1 MNRDPL
7 LWAALGAVL
16 VVLASAE
23 YDLARACGFGLYVAA
38 GVPGALDIYA
48 VRALRAGRDVAA
60 VVVTLILV
68 NAASHLVTAG
78 LLPVSVPLVVAV
90 SAVAPLVLWRVHQL
104 RNPVAKPEI
113 LDVIQEVPA
122 APVDLERAPATI
134 GTDVYNIHI
143 RPSVPA
149 VPEAVPAGVRL
160 LPIVARPEAPRH
172 EIPVVVPAA
181 EYARTRVEVHT
192 EYVPEPEASD
202 DPTEPDEPQDE
213 LIDLARKE
221 YADLLAE
228 GCTPSIRQL
237 RDTYSIGQVRAQSI
251 KRQLGT

>member
-1 MNRDPL
+1 MKRDPL

-68 NAASHLVTAG
+68 NAASHLVTAR

-90 SAVAPLVLWRVHQL
+90 SAIAPLVLWRVHRL
-104 RNPVAKPEI
+104 RKLVDGRAGDVGV
-113 LDVIQEVPA
+113 DVIHTHPVPVPVPSGTPGYTPECVPEPPLP
-122 APVDLERAPATI
+122 APVEPFRKP
-134 GTDVYNIHI
+134 VKEWP
-143 RPSVPA
+143 PSTPVEPLY
-149 VPEAVPAGVRL
+149 P
-160 LPIVARPEAPRH
+160 RPELHGNGGSGGGGYTSGTP
-172 EIPVVVPAA
+172 PK
-181 EYARTRVEVHT
+181 
-192 EYVPEPEASD
+192 YVPEPE
-202 DPTEPDEPQDE
+202 PDEPDDE
-213 LIDLARKE
+213 LVELARKE
-221 YADLLAE
+221 FAATIAT

-251 KRQLGT
+251 KRQLGI

>member
-1 MNRDPL
+1 MKRDPL

-90 SAVAPLVLWRVHQL
+90 SAIAPLVLWRVHRL
-104 RNPVAKPEI
+104 RLDEPVSEPADTPGYTPGYVSVAP
-113 LDVIQEVPA
+113 LPAPSTRDVDPFQKAPKSSGVFTEVEP
-122 APVDLERAPATI
+122 PR
-134 GTDVYNIHI
+134 I
-143 RPSVPA
+143 RPELEGHGGRGGDGYTSGTP
-149 VPEAVPAGVRL
+149 PK
-160 LPIVARPEAPRH
+160 
-172 EIPVVVPAA
+172 PVS
-181 EYARTRVEVHT
+181 
-192 EYVPEPEASD
+192 EPDASD
-202 DPTEPDEPQDE
+202 APTEPGDPEDE
-213 LIDLARKE
+213 LTGRARKE
-221 YADLLAE
+221 FAGLLDE
-228 GCTPSIRQL
+228 GRTPSIRQL
-237 RDTYSIGQVRAQSI
+237 RDTYSIGQVRAQLI
-251 KRQLGT
+251 QQQFGVRATR